1 MLATA
6 TRIGLRSVASMLAI
20 SALAFAIIAS
30 MPSDPVDIALR
41 AWNLPA
47 TDETVAAMR
56 SQWGLDQPVP
66 ARYGLWLSQFVAGD
80 WGRSFRTGEPVI
92 AEFFHRLPLS
102 LAIGISGL
110 ALAALLAVPLGFAAA
125 LKPNGMADKASR
137 LLSIGVQAVPSFW
150 LGLLLIWLL
159 GVQARLIRPFSGDA
173 SSWLLPIFL
182 VALHALGTLSR
193 VYRRDLVEFTYKP
206 HFRTALA
213 KGLSRRQA
221 LWRHG
226 HRGAAYALLS
236 AIRSE
241 AGWAIGS
248 TAALEILFGLPGI
261 SQFLVQSI
269 AARDHMVLQAYV
281 MVIACWMLLMNACL
295 ELAMRRLDPISA

>member
-6 TRIGLRSVASMLAI
+6 TRIGLRSVASLLAI
-20 SALAFAIIAS
+20 SAVAFVVIAS
-30 MPSDPVDIALR
+30 MPSDPVAIALR
-41 AWNLPA
+41 AWNMPA
-47 TDETVAAMR
+47 TEQTVAGLRAE
-56 SQWGLDQPVP
+56 WGLDQPLL
-66 ARYGLWLSQFVAGD
+66 ARYALWLRHFAAGD
-80 WGRSFRTGEPVI
+80 WGRSFRTGDPVL
-92 AEFFHRLPLS
+92 AEFLRRLPLS
-102 LAIGISGL
+102 LGIGLSGL
-110 ALAALLAVPLGFAAA
+110 VLAAVLAVPLGFAAA
-125 LKPNGMADKASR
+125 LRPGGLADKASR
-137 LLSIGVQAVPSFW
+137 LLSVGAQAIPPFW

-159 GVQARLIRPFSGDA
+159 GVHLRLISPFSGDA
-173 SSWLLPIFL
+173 GTLILAGLL

-193 VYRRDLVEFTYKP
+193 VYRRDLIEFTARP
-206 HFRTALA
+206 HFRTAIA

-226 HRGAAYALLS
+226 NRSAVYALVS

-248 TAALEILFGLPGI
+248 TAALEVLFSLPGI

-281 MVIACWMLLMNACL
+281 MVIAAWMLLVNAVL
-295 ELAMRRLDPISA
+295 ELAMRRLDPTA